1 MTKKKTAANKIV
13 IPYTPRPLQK
23 EFHLNA
29 RRWNVAVCHR
39 RFGKT
44 VMAVKLNAQVK
55 EIQKDLDNI
64 EKRDTYVETVKL
76 RAEVD
81 QLRSQ
86 VSALWDYTN
95 KLRDKFNG
103 H

>member
-1 MTKKKTAANKIV
+1 MEIIKSHWHQIV
-13 IPYTPRPLQK
+13 FIIGLI
-23 EFHLNA
+23 
-29 RRWNVAVCHR
+29 VV
-39 RFGKT
+39 
-44 VMAVKLNAQVK
+44 AVKLSAQVK

-86 VSALWDYTN
+86 VGALWDYTN

>member
-1 MTKKKTAANKIV
+1 MELITTHWHQIV
-13 IPYTPRPLQK
+13 FIISLI
-23 EFHLNA
+23 
-29 RRWNVAVCHR
+29 VV
-39 RFGKT
+39 
-44 VMAVKLNAQVK
+44 AVKLSSQVK
-55 EIQKDLDNI
+55 EIQNDLDNI
-64 EKRDTYVETVKL
+64 EKHDTYVETVKL

>member
-1 MTKKKTAANKIV
+1 MELITSHWHQIIFIISLIV
-13 IPYTPRPLQK
+13 
-23 EFHLNA
+23 
-29 RRWNVAVCHR
+29 V
-39 RFGKT
+39 
-44 VMAVKLNAQVK
+44 AVKLNAQVK
-55 EIQKDLDNI
+55 EIQKDLDSI

-81 QLRSQ
+81 QQKSQ

>member
-1 MTKKKTAANKIV
+1 MEIITSHWHQIV
-13 IPYTPRPLQK
+13 FIIGLI
-23 EFHLNA
+23 
-29 RRWNVAVCHR
+29 VV
-39 RFGKT
+39 
-44 VMAVKLNAQVK
+44 AVKLNAQVK
-55 EIQKDLDNI
+55 EIQKELDNI

-81 QLRSQ
+81 QISGQ
-86 VSALWDYTN
+86 VQSLWDYTN

>member
-1 MTKKKTAANKIV
+1 
-13 IPYTPRPLQK
+13 
-23 EFHLNA
+23 
-29 RRWNVAVCHR
+29 
-39 RFGKT
+39 
-44 VMAVKLNAQVK
+44 MAVKLSSQVK
-55 EIQKDLDNI
+55 EIQKDFDNI
-64 EKRDTYVETVKL
+64 EKHDTYVETVKL

-103 H
+103 HWYEQNSRRSQRRRWGYHHALVDTTYFWAGTSDRRRWLGVN

>member
-1 MTKKKTAANKIV
+1 
-13 IPYTPRPLQK
+13 
-23 EFHLNA
+23 
-29 RRWNVAVCHR
+29 
-39 RFGKT
+39 
-44 VMAVKLNAQVK
+44 MAVKLSAQVK
-55 EIQKDLDNI
+55 EIQKDLDSI

-86 VSALWDYTN
+86 VGALWDYTN

>member
-1 MTKKKTAANKIV
+1 MEIIKSHWHQIV
-13 IPYTPRPLQK
+13 FIIGLI
-23 EFHLNA
+23 
-29 RRWNVAVCHR
+29 VV
-39 RFGKT
+39 
-44 VMAVKLNAQVK
+44 AVKLNAQVK

-76 RAEVD
+76 RTEVD

-86 VSALWDYTN
+86 VGALWDYTN
-95 KLRDKFNG
+95 KLRDKFNNG

>member
-1 MTKKKTAANKIV
+1 MELITTHWHQIV
-13 IPYTPRPLQK
+13 FIISLIV
-23 EFHLNA
+23 
-29 RRWNVAVCHR
+29 VAVK
-39 RFGKT
+39 FSF
-44 VMAVKLNAQVK
+44 QVK

-81 QLRSQ
+81 QQKSQ

>member
-1 MTKKKTAANKIV
+1 MELITTHWHQMVFIISLIV
-13 IPYTPRPLQK
+13 
-23 EFHLNA
+23 
-29 RRWNVAVCHR
+29 V
-39 RFGKT
+39 
-44 VMAVKLNAQVK
+44 AVKLSSQVK

-76 RAEVD
+76 RADVD
-81 QLRSQ
+81 QQKCQ
-86 VSALWDYTN
+86 VAALWDYTN

>member
-1 MTKKKTAANKIV
+1 MEIIKSHWHQIV
-13 IPYTPRPLQK
+13 FIIGLI
-23 EFHLNA
+23 
-29 RRWNVAVCHR
+29 VV
-39 RFGKT
+39 
-44 VMAVKLNAQVK
+44 AVKLNAQVK

-86 VSALWDYTN
+86 VSALWDFTN

>member
-1 MTKKKTAANKIV
+1 MELITSHWHQIIFIISLIV
-13 IPYTPRPLQK
+13 
-23 EFHLNA
+23 
-29 RRWNVAVCHR
+29 V
-39 RFGKT
+39 
-44 VMAVKLNAQVK
+44 AVKLNAQVK

-81 QLRSQ
+81 QQKSQ

-95 KLRDKFNG
+95 KLREKFNG

>member
-1 MTKKKTAANKIV
+1 MELITTHWHQIV
-13 IPYTPRPLQK
+13 FIISLI
-23 EFHLNA
+23 
-29 RRWNVAVCHR
+29 VV
-39 RFGKT
+39 
-44 VMAVKLNAQVK
+44 AVKLSSQVK
-55 EIQKDLDNI
+55 EIQKDLDSI

>member
-1 MTKKKTAANKIV
+1 MV
-13 IPYTPRPLQK
+13 
-23 EFHLNA
+23 
-29 RRWNVAVCHR
+29 
-39 RFGKT
+39 
-44 VMAVKLNAQVK
+44 AVKLNAQVK
-55 EIQKDLDNI
+55 EIQKELDNI

-81 QLRSQ
+81 QQKSQ

-95 KLRDKFNG
+95 KLRDKFKG

>member
-1 MTKKKTAANKIV
+1 MEIIKSHWHQIV
-13 IPYTPRPLQK
+13 FIIGLI
-23 EFHLNA
+23 
-29 RRWNVAVCHR
+29 VV
-39 RFGKT
+39 
-44 VMAVKLNAQVK
+44 AVKLTAQVK

>member
-1 MTKKKTAANKIV
+1 MELITSHWHQIV
-13 IPYTPRPLQK
+13 FIIGLI
-23 EFHLNA
+23 
-29 RRWNVAVCHR
+29 VV
-39 RFGKT
+39 
-44 VMAVKLNAQVK
+44 AVKLNAQVK

-81 QLRSQ
+81 QQKSQ

>member
-1 MTKKKTAANKIV
+1 MELITSHWHQIV
-13 IPYTPRPLQK
+13 FIIGLI
-23 EFHLNA
+23 
-29 RRWNVAVCHR
+29 VV
-39 RFGKT
+39 
-44 VMAVKLNAQVK
+44 AVKLSAQVK

-76 RAEVD
+76 RTEVD

-86 VSALWDYTN
+86 VGALWDYTN

>member
-1 MTKKKTAANKIV
+1 MELITSHWHQIV
-13 IPYTPRPLQK
+13 FIISLI
-23 EFHLNA
+23 
-29 RRWNVAVCHR
+29 VV
-39 RFGKT
+39 
-44 VMAVKLNAQVK
+44 AVKLSSHVK

-64 EKRDTYVETVKL
+64 EKHDTYVETVKL
-76 RAEVD
+76 HAEVD
-81 QLRSQ
+81 QLRGQ

>member
-1 MTKKKTAANKIV
+1 MEIIKSHWHQIV
-13 IPYTPRPLQK
+13 FIIGLI
-23 EFHLNA
+23 
-29 RRWNVAVCHR
+29 VV
-39 RFGKT
+39 
-44 VMAVKLNAQVK
+44 AVKLNAQVK
-55 EIQKDLDNI
+55 EIQKDLDHLQSSLD
-64 EKRDTYVETVKL
+64 KRDTYVETVKL

-81 QLRSQ
+81 QQKSQ

>member
-1 MTKKKTAANKIV
+1 MEIIKSHWHQIV
-13 IPYTPRPLQK
+13 FIISLI
-23 EFHLNA
+23 
-29 RRWNVAVCHR
+29 VV
-39 RFGKT
+39 
-44 VMAVKLNAQVK
+44 AVKLSSQVK
-55 EIQKDLDNI
+55 EIQKDLDSI
-64 EKRDTYVETVKL
+64 EKRDAYVETVKL

>member
-1 MTKKKTAANKIV
+1 MEIIKSHWHQIV
-13 IPYTPRPLQK
+13 FIIGLI
-23 EFHLNA
+23 
-29 RRWNVAVCHR
+29 VV
-39 RFGKT
+39 
-44 VMAVKLNAQVK
+44 AVKLNAQVK
-55 EIQKDLDNI
+55 EIQKDLDSI

>member
-1 MTKKKTAANKIV
+1 MELITTHWHQIV
-13 IPYTPRPLQK
+13 FIISLI
-23 EFHLNA
+23 
-29 RRWNVAVCHR
+29 VV
-39 RFGKT
+39 
-44 VMAVKLNAQVK
+44 AVKLSSQVK

-81 QLRSQ
+81 QQKSQ

>member
-1 MTKKKTAANKIV
+1 MELITSHWHQIV
-13 IPYTPRPLQK
+13 FIISLI
-23 EFHLNA
+23 
-29 RRWNVAVCHR
+29 VV
-39 RFGKT
+39 
-44 VMAVKLNAQVK
+44 AVKLSSHVK
-55 EIQKDLDNI
+55 EIQNDLDNI
-64 EKRDTYVETVKL
+64 EKHDTYVETGKL